1 MALSK
6 ERKLE
11 LIKKFGENEND
22 TGSAKVQIAILT
34 ERINN
39 LTAHLKDHSHDNHT
53 RRGMFVLIGK
63 RRGLL
68 DYLARNDRD
77 AYVALCKELGIR
89 K

>member
-77 AYVALCKELGIR
+77 AYVALCNELGIR

>member
-1 MALSK
+1 MALTK
-6 ERKLE
+6 ERKIE
-11 LIKKFGENEND
+11 LVQKFGENEND
-22 TGSAKVQIAILT
+22 TGSTKVQIAILT

-39 LTAHLKDHSHDNHT
+39 LTSHLKYHSHDNHT

-68 DYLARNDRD
+68 DYLKKTDIERYR
-77 AYVALCKELGIR
+77 ALIERLGIR